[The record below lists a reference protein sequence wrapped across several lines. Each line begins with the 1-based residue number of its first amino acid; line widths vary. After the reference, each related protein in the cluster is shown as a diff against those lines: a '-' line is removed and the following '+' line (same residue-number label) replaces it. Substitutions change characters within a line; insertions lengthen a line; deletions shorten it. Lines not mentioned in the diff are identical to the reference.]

1 MCDPTETGAGA
12 GAERAG
18 AVLYP
23 APVADSV
30 RIVFLG
36 GLGEIGRNCFCIE
49 VDGRILIVDC
59 GIMFPEV
66 DMPGVDLVLPDFTYL
81 RERADDIEGA
91 VLTHAHEDHAGAFAF
106 LLRDATFPIYGSALS
121 LGMAKGRIE
130 EAGLLDRTEFIPV
143 ADGERRHI
151 GPFDV
156 EFVPVT
162 HSVPHAFA
170 AAYHTPQGT
179 ILHTGDFKIDLTPV
193 DGRRMDLARLGEIA
207 TRPGGVRLLLSDSTN
222 AERPGFTPSESTVGT
237 ALRTLFRDNEGK
249 RIIVAS
255 FASHLHRVQQ
265 VAQAAIANGRKV
277 AFVGRSMGKNVTLAR
292 EMGMIDL
299 RADCVIDIGE
309 AAKYPAGEVCII
321 CTGSQGE
328 PMSALALMASREHK
342 YVKVGEGDV
351 VVISAHA
358 IPGNESNV
366 SRVIDAFYRSGAEV
380 IHDGNAA
387 VHVSG
392 HASQEELKFILNL
405 VKPEWFVPVHGEYRH
420 MVHHADLAEDSGV
433 APEKVFVCEDGDAI
447 TITDSGIEV
456 ERQAVPSGYT
466 YVDGIVGDIGQ
477 GVLRDRRQLAEEG
490 VVVVFVTVDKRSGEI
505 VSGPEIVTKGWVYAP
520 EAEALLE
527 DAKEAV
533 RQAVVDAVGGG
544 GGGTD
549 FETVRRNARRTLGK
563 FIHSRTK
570 RRPAVIP
577 VVLEV

>member
-1 MCDPTETGAGA
+1 MADP
-12 GAERAG
+12 
-18 AVLYP
+18 
-23 APVADSV
+23 V

-49 VDGRILIVDC
+49 VEGRILIVDC

-81 RERADDIEGA
+81 RDRANDVEGA
-91 VLTHAHEDHAGAFAF
+91 VLTHAHEDHAGGFSF
-106 LLRDATFPIYGSALS
+106 LLRDLSFPIYGSPLS
-121 LGMAKGRIE
+121 LGMAKSRIE
-130 EAGLLDRTEFIPV
+130 EAGLLDRTQFVPV
-143 ADGERRHI
+143 HDGERRQI

-179 ILHTGDFKIDLTPV
+179 ILHTGDFKLDLTPV
-193 DGRRMDLARLGEIA
+193 DGRRTDLARLGEIA
-207 TRPGGVRLLLSDSTN
+207 KRPGGVRLLLSDSTN
-222 AERPGFTPSESTVGT
+222 AERPGFTPSESTVGV
-237 ALRTLFRDNEGK
+237 ALRTLFRDHAGK
-249 RIIVAS
+249 RLIVAS

-265 VAQAAIANGRKV
+265 VAQAAIANGRRV

-292 EMGMIDL
+292 EMGMIDVP
-299 RADCVIDIGE
+299 ADRVIDINE
-309 AAKYPAGEVCII
+309 APKYPAGEICVI

-328 PMSALALMASREHK
+328 PMSALALMASGEHK
-342 YVKVGEGDV
+342 YVKVGGDDV

-366 SRVIDAFYRSGAEV
+366 SRVIDAFYRAGAMV
-380 IHDGNAA
+380 VHDGNAP

-405 VKPEWFVPVHGEYRH
+405 VEPEWFVPVHGEFRH
-420 MVHHADLAEDSGV
+420 MVHHAELAEDSGV
-433 APEKVFVCEDGDAI
+433 DPEKVLVCEDGDAV
-447 TITDSGIEV
+447 TITDAGMTV
-456 ERQAVPSGYT
+456 ELDAVPSGYT

-490 VVVVFVTVDKRSGEI
+490 VVVVFVTVDRRLGEI

-520 EAEALLE
+520 EAEELLE
-527 DAKEAV
+527 EAKEAV
-533 RQAVVDAVGGG
+533 RAAVVDAMKGGT
-544 GGGTD
+544 TD
-549 FETVRRNARRTLGK
+549 FETVRRNLRRTLGK
-563 FIHSRTK
+563 FITERTK

-577 VVLEV
+577 VVIEV

>member
-1 MCDPTETGAGA
+1 MADP
-12 GAERAG
+12 
-18 AVLYP
+18 
-23 APVADSV
+23 V

-49 VDGRILIVDC
+49 VEGRILIVDC

-81 RERADDIEGA
+81 RERANDVEGA
-91 VLTHAHEDHAGAFAF
+91 VLTHAHEDHAGGFSF
-106 LLRDATFPIYGSALS
+106 LLRDLSFPIYGSPLS
-121 LGMAKGRIE
+121 LGMAKSRIE
-130 EAGLLDRTEFIPV
+130 EAGLLARTEFVPV
-143 ADGERRHI
+143 HDGERRKI

-179 ILHTGDFKIDLTPV
+179 ILHTGDFKLDLTPV
-193 DGRRMDLARLGEIA
+193 DGRRTDLARLGEIA
-207 TRPGGVRLLLSDSTN
+207 KRPGGVRLLLSDSTN
-222 AERPGFTPSESTVGT
+222 AERPGFTPSESTVGA
-237 ALRTLFRDNEGK
+237 ALRTLFRDHEGK
-249 RIIVAS
+249 RLIVAS

-265 VAQAAIANGRKV
+265 VAQAAIANGRRV

-292 EMGMIDL
+292 EMGMIDVP
-299 RADCVIDIGE
+299 ADRVIDINE
-309 AAKYPAGEVCII
+309 APNYQAGEICVI

-328 PMSALALMASREHK
+328 PMSALALMASGEHK
-342 YVKVGEGDV
+342 YVKVGGDDV

-366 SRVIDAFYRSGAEV
+366 SRVIDAFYRAGAMV
-380 IHDGNAA
+380 VHDGNAP

-405 VKPEWFVPVHGEYRH
+405 VEPEWFVPVHGEFRH
-420 MVHHADLAEDSGV
+420 MVHHAELAEDSGV
-433 APEKVFVCEDGDAI
+433 DPEKVLVCEDGDAV
-447 TITDSGIEV
+447 TITDAGMTV
-456 ERQAVPSGYT
+456 ELDAVPSGYT

-490 VVVVFVTVDKRSGEI
+490 VVVVFVTVDHRRGEI
-505 VSGPEIVTKGWVYAP
+505 VNGPEIVTKGWVYAP
-520 EAEALLE
+520 EAEELLE
-527 DAKEAV
+527 EAKEAV
-533 RQAVVDAVGGG
+533 RAAIVDAIKGGT
-544 GGGTD
+544 TD
-549 FETVRRNARRTLGK
+549 FETVRRNLRRTLGK
-563 FIHSRTK
+563 FITERTK

-577 VVLEV
+577 VVIEV

>member
-1 MCDPTETGAGA
+1 MADP
-12 GAERAG
+12 
-18 AVLYP
+18 
-23 APVADSV
+23 V

-49 VDGRILIVDC
+49 VAGRILIVDC

-81 RERADDIEGA
+81 RERADDVEGA
-91 VLTHAHEDHAGAFAF
+91 VLTHAHEDHAGGFSF
-106 LLRDATFPIYGSALS
+106 LLRDLSFPIYGSPLS
-121 LGMAKGRIE
+121 LGMAKSRIE
-130 EAGLLDRTEFIPV
+130 EAGLLDRTEFVPV
-143 ADGERRHI
+143 HDGERRMI

-179 ILHTGDFKIDLTPV
+179 ILHTGDFKLDLTPV
-193 DGRRMDLARLGEIA
+193 DGRRTDLARLGEIA

-222 AERPGFTPSESTVGT
+222 AERPGFTPSESTVG
-237 ALRTLFRDNEGK
+237 AAVRGLFREHVGK
-249 RIIVAS
+249 RVIVAS

-265 VAQAAIANGRKV
+265 VAQAAIGSGRRV
-277 AFVGRSMGKNVTLAR
+277 AFVGRSMSKNVTLAR
-292 EMGMIDL
+292 EMGMIDIP
-299 RADCVIDIGE
+299 ADRVIDVDDAVNYPPGE
-309 AAKYPAGEVCII
+309 LCII

-328 PMSALALMASREHK
+328 PMSALALMASGEHK
-342 YVKVGEGDV
+342 YVKVGREDV

-366 SRVIDAFYRSGAEV
+366 SRVIDAFYRAGAHV
-380 IHDGNAA
+380 VHDGNAP

-405 VKPEWFVPVHGEYRH
+405 LKPDWFVPVHGEFRH
-420 MVHHADLAEDSGV
+420 MVHHAELAEDSGV
-433 APEKVFVCEDGDAI
+433 DPSHVLVCEDGDAI
-447 TITDSGIEV
+447 TITDKGMTV
-456 ERQAVPSGYT
+456 ALDAVPSGYT

-490 VVVVFVTVDKRSGEI
+490 VVVVFVTVDKRKSEI

-520 EAEALLE
+520 EAEELLE
-527 DAKEAV
+527 EAKEAV
-533 RQAVVDAVGGG
+533 RAAVVDAIEGGT
-544 GGGTD
+544 TD
-549 FETVRRNARRTLGK
+549 FETVRRNARRALGK
-563 FIHSRTK
+563 FISERTK

-577 VVLEV
+577 VVIEV